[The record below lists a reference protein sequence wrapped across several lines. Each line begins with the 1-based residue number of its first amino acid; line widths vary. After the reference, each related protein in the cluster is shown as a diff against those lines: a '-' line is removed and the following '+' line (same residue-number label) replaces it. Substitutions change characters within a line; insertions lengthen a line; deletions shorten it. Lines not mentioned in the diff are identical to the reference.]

1 MEQGERRKIL
11 AGAKIRKLRA
21 DLGLSQSAMAV
32 ELGVSVSYLNLIERN
47 QRPVTA
53 QLLIKL
59 SETYDIDP
67 RTFAQGDEQRTTN
80 ACEEIFADA
89 LFQGTTVPRLEMR
102 TLTNDLPAVTQVMQ
116 RLYDAYIQL
125 RDSGVASIGRSSEG
139 ERGDAAQQ
147 RGNND
152 PVETLR
158 EFLQQSNNHFPELED
173 IADGISGEL
182 HPGGEGAYLAI
193 VARLQNRHNIRV
205 QVLPVDV
212 MGNMLKRFDLHR
224 RKLMFSELLEPSAR
238 IFQAAFHLVLVEA
251 GQTLDRIA
259 ATASPHAPTQ
269 KLARI
274 MLANYLAAAVMM
286 PYQDFY
292 TAAEQLGYDVDVLAA
307 RFATSYEQVA
317 HRLTTLGRPSA
328 RGVPFFMV
336 RIDDAGNVSKRF
348 SSGSFPFARYGG
360 TCPRWK
366 IHSCFRNPGRTETQV
381 LELPDGGKWFS
392 IARSVQ
398 RAATMWGEQGAQFAI
413 GLGCELKYAH
423 RLVYGR
429 GLEPKMAAATPIGV
443 NCRLCERPNCAQRA
457 APPALRPLDISE
469 NLRGP
474 SPFDADLKH

>member
-1 MEQGERRKIL
+1 MEINERRKIL
-11 AGAKIRKLRA
+11 AGGKLRKLRN
-21 DLGLSQSAMAV
+21 DLSLSQSAMAS

-59 SETYDIDP
+59 SETYDVDP
-67 RTFAQGDEQRTTN
+67 RAFAQDDEQRTTS

-89 LFQGTTVPRLEMR
+89 LFQGTTVPRSEIR
-102 TLTNDLPAVTQVMQ
+102 ILTNDLPTVTGAMQ
-116 RLYDAYIQL
+116 RLYDAYVQL
-125 RDSGVASIGRSSEG
+125 RDSGLSHVGQTSEG
-139 ERGDAAQQ
+139 ERGGVLAS
-147 RGNND
+147 RNGND

-158 EFLQQSNNHFPELED
+158 EFLQRSNNHFPELED
-173 IADGISGEL
+173 FAENLVVEMRVGNESIYA
-182 HPGGEGAYLAI
+182 A
-193 VARLQNRHNIRV
+193 VTARLHNMHNIRI

-212 MGNMLKRFDLHR
+212 MGNLLKRYDMHR
-224 RKLMFSELLEPSAR
+224 RKLMFSELLEPAAMA
-238 IFQAAFHLVLVEA
+238 FQAAFHLALVEA
-251 GQTLDRIA
+251 GPLLDRLA
-259 ATASPHAPTQ
+259 EKASDHGSTR

-286 PYQDFY
+286 PYQAFF
-292 TAAEQLGYDVDVLAA
+292 TAAEQLAYDVDILAA
-307 RFATSYEQVA
+307 RFSASYEQVA
-317 HRLTTLGRPSA
+317 HRLTTLARPSA

-366 IHSCFRNPGRTETQV
+366 IHSCFRNPGRTETQM

-392 IARSVQ
+392 IARTVQ
-398 RAATMWGEQGAQFAI
+398 RAATVWGEQGAQFAI
-413 GLGCELKYAH
+413 GLGCEVKYAH
-423 RLVYGR
+423 RLVYGH
-429 GLEPKMAAATPIGV
+429 GLDLKNPEATPIGV

-457 APPALRPLDISE
+457 APPSLRPLDVNE

-474 SPFDADLKH
+474 SPFDADLKV